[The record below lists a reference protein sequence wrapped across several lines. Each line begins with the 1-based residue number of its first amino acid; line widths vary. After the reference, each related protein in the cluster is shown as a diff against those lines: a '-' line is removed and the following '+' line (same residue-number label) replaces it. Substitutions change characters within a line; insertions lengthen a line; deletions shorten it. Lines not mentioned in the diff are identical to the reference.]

1 MSGRLPE
8 LPLGDSPLNL
18 RALRLRQ
25 SRFLHLIPLEGG
37 RVLAVHALSQLK
49 LTLDA
54 QAAAM
59 VDYFAEARD
68 LPEDFPGLAARVG
81 LDVDAIVLA
90 LQGFTERDILTQQT
104 PDEELGELSATFGR
118 DPEAMLERYRLKARE
133 GGESYWATGRARG
146 LEELGGTRRRLDLIL
161 MGDCD
166 IQMEAEFLQAE
177 ALERG
182 IDLRVA
188 ATFPDD
194 LRLLAERPHDAVMIG
209 ALRSRRR
216 IAEAPQ
222 GDTPPFAPFVAE
234 AHQLLAAIRKHT
246 QAPILIDNLPEPTV
260 EPLGLA
266 EHGANGHRN
275 RFRLA
280 NVSLAQTVEAV
291 DGAYVVDVAAALA
304 QAGSGALLDD
314 AQVDFT
320 HFGAPGWMLQRP
332 ETEKAAVHGL
342 FPDIAPLAA
351 LTGGDPYGREKLMAR
366 VHLDVLTTVLAI
378 DQKKCVIL
386 DLDGVMWPGVLA
398 ETGSPFAWAPD
409 ISSPFSYV
417 GLFFGFH
424 EALLCLKRRGVLLA
438 CVSKN
443 DQDLVERLWTYPGHY
458 PRERLVTPAD
468 FVTWRVNWNDK
479 VDNIQS
485 IAQELG
491 FALETFLFI
500 DDHPVERD
508 RVRQRLPQVEVWGED
523 PFALR
528 RRLLT
533 DPRLQRPQVTN
544 EAANRTA
551 LVKAQ
556 LARQQALAT
565 TVSESDYLESLN
577 LEHRLSRLEPGDPL
591 MDRVQELF
599 QRTTQFNTTGRKFS
613 AGELEGHAGEGGV
626 FCLHVRDRFGDHGLV
641 GAAVID
647 GGEIVG
653 LALSCRVLGMGVERR
668 FLQDLLAA
676 LEPAE
681 AWGRIVETDRNLPVR
696 NVYRDNGFALGDDG
710 VWRFR
715 AER

>member
-1 MSGRLPE
+1 
-8 LPLGDSPLNL
+8 
-18 RALRLRQ
+18 LRLRQ

-59 VDYFAEARD
+59 VEYFAQARD
-68 LPEDFPGLAARVG
+68 LPEEFPGLAARVG
-81 LDVDAIVLA
+81 LDADAIVLA
-90 LQGFTERDILTQQT
+90 LQGFTERDILTQKT
-104 PDEELGELSATFGR
+104 PDEELAALSATFGR
-118 DPEAMLERYRLKARE
+118 DPEAMLERFRLQARE
-133 GGESYWATGRARG
+133 GGESYWAVGRARG
-146 LEELGGTRRRLDLIL
+146 LAELGGQTRRLDVIL

-182 IDLRVA
+182 VDLRVA

-209 ALRSRRR
+209 ALRSRRA

-222 GDTPPFAPFVAE
+222 GDRPPFAPFVAE
-234 AHQLLAAIRKHT
+234 ARQLLAAVRQHT
-246 QAPILIDNLPEPTV
+246 TAPVLIDNLPEPTV
-260 EPLGLA
+260 QPLGLA

-304 QAGSGALLDD
+304 QAGSAALVDD

-332 ETEKAAVHGL
+332 QSEKAAVHDL
-342 FPDIAPLAA
+342 FPDIEPLAA
-351 LTGGDPYGREKLMAR
+351 LVGGDPYGREKLMAR
-366 VHLDVLTTVLAI
+366 AHLDVLTTVLAI

-409 ISSPFSYV
+409 VSSPFSYV
-417 GLFFGFH
+417 GLYFGLH

-443 DQDLVERLWTYPGHY
+443 DQDLVERLWTYPEHY

-479 VDNIQS
+479 VDNIRS
-485 IAQELG
+485 IAEELG

-508 RVRQRLPQVEVWGED
+508 RVRQRLPEVEVWGED

-533 DPRLQRPQVTN
+533 DPRLQRPRVTQ
-544 EAANRTA
+544 EAANRTQ

-556 LARQQALAT
+556 LARQQALAA

-577 LEHRLSRLEPGDPL
+577 LEHRLGRLEPGDPL

-613 AGELEGHAGEGGV
+613 AGELEAHAGEGGV
-626 FCLHVRDRFGDHGLV
+626 FALHVRDRFGDHGLV

-668 FLQDLLAA
+668 FLRDLLAA

-681 AWGRIVETDRNLPVR
+681 VRGRVIDTDRNIPVR
-696 NVYRDNGFALGDDG
+696 NVYRDNGFVAEGDG

-715 AER
+715 AGG